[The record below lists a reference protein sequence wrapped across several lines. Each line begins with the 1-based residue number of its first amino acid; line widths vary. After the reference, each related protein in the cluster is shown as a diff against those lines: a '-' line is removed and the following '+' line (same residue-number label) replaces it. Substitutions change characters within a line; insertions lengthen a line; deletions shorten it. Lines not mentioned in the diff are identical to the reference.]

1 MNDVLS
7 IYDPETGKFW
17 RLFRVIYT
25 FEGMPWSVDV
35 YATSWAEA
43 EARVAALRATATVQ
57 GEIIATESAP

>member
-25 FEGMPWSVDV
+25 FDGMPWSVDV
-35 YATSWAEA
+35 YATSFAEA
-43 EARVAALRATATVQ
+43 EAKVEALRATATVQ
-57 GEIIATESAP
+57 GEIVAVQS